1 MDAQQRVAAI
11 FDDNDLHTDT
21 SRPLA
26 AVLELDVDAE
36 AALETSLSKYETRLD
51 DTGRAGSGE

>member
-1 MDAQQRVAAI
+1 
-11 FDDNDLHTDT
+11 
-21 SRPLA
+21 
-26 AVLELDVDAE
+26 LELDVDAE